1 MQPFRHAWLLR
12 AAMFWNVL
20 ASGQAFHKA
29 MALDAIMLAMQR
41 RACWAAGL
49 VRSLAAVGYCMALSA
64 GVMPVIDIGEL
75 RGCIMV
81 HMAQPWQGLADN
93 PRLSPTQGVRLC
105 THLRWFARPAGCTA
119 DLLRVPVPYRALV
132 RFLRLRAGCHALPNV
147 AAGWGGVPR
156 SQRLCPLCGA
166 EYCDER
172 HALLECPDL
181 AVLRAAYGRLF
192 AAHMSMREFVWQADL
207 VRVVQYVNEC
217 LGMLAAA

>member
-1 MQPFRHAWLLR
+1 MSGLL
-12 AAMFWNVL
+12 
-20 ASGQAFHKA
+20 
-29 MALDAIMLAMQR
+29 
-41 RACWAAGL
+41 
-49 VRSLAAVGYCMALSA
+49 
-64 GVMPVIDIGEL
+64 GVMPVIDVGEL

-132 RFLRLRAGCHALPNV
+132 RFLRLRAGIHALPNV

-156 SQRLCPLCGA
+156 SQSPLCGG

-172 HALLECPDL
+172 HALLECPHL
-181 AVLRAAYGRLF
+181 AALRAAYGRLF

>member
-1 MQPFRHAWLLR
+1 
-12 AAMFWNVL
+12 
-20 ASGQAFHKA
+20 
-29 MALDAIMLAMQR
+29 
-41 RACWAAGL
+41 
-49 VRSLAAVGYCMALSA
+49 
-64 GVMPVIDIGEL
+64 MPVIDIGEL

-81 HMAQPWQGLADN
+81 YMAQPWQGLADN
-93 PRLSPTQGVRLC
+93 PRLSPTQGMRLC

-119 DLLRVPVPYRALV
+119 DLLCVQVPYRALV

-147 AAGWGGVPR
+147 AAGWVACPVHRGSALCAGR
-156 SQRLCPLCGA
+156 SIAMRGMR
-166 EYCDER
+166 YC
-172 HALLECPDL
+172 HL